1 MANKRV
7 YNKIRT
13 DELEVLAIQYG
24 SHKMEEAMKAI
35 VDLAKSI
42 GAPIDI
48 DYIGREIKIRIDYQN
63 SWR

>member
-24 SHKMEEAMKAI
+24 SHKMEESMKAI